1 MYLVDKEVIH
11 ETFGKGSVVN
21 YNDNYIK
28 IDFESGAKKFVFP
41 DVFGKYMTLVDQEA
55 VNLVNMK
62 IQKREEEKKKEE
74 LKLIKEKD
82 LERE

>member
-28 IDFESGAKKFVFP
+28 IDFESGAKRFVFP
-41 DVFGKYMTLVDQEA
+41 DVFRKYMTLVDQKA
-55 VNLVNMK
+55 ANLVKIK
-62 IQKREEEKKKEE
+62 IQKKEEKKK
-74 LKLIKEKD
+74 KN
-82 LERE
+82 